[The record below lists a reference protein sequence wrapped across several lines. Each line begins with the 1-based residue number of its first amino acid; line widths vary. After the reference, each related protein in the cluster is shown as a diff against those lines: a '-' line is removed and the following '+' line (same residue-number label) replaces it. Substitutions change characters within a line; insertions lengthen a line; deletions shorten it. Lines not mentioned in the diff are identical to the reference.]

1 MESDICRAKITKPR
15 GARARHGARAGVIG
29 VLAVLGLV
37 AAAGPA
43 GSQGWRGKEETR
55 DGVVWVINPAEPIAK
70 PVAVAAKE
78 LWRAGGEDDDEILFG
93 VVSQIT
99 TDAKGNVYLL
109 DSQLNQV
116 LVFSPN
122 GEHIRAIGRS
132 GEGPG
137 EFQRPSDLFLTADG
151 NVAVLQRMPGR
162 VVLLT
167 PEGEPLGNM
176 PLPEA
181 PDGGMQMYSAG
192 RLAGDNVV
200 LNMSRFARRD
210 DGFDTFT
217 SLVSV
222 DRAGALVSTFFE
234 KKDEGNFANMVFDEK
249 KMGPGMLV
257 WNTGRDGRVYTS
269 DQFDGYRYQ
278 VWSAAGKLERVVERE
293 YTPRK
298 RSSEEMKRYAP
309 IVRIQ
314 QGDRAQSPEVKASET
329 DRDVQQIFPREN
341 GDVWVLSSHGAFN
354 PPAGALATF
363 DVFDKTGKYAGQI
376 TFNGSGRYA
385 EDGFYVVG
393 DRFYVVTGLR
403 SARRA
408 MFGGS
413 EGAAGEG
420 DDTEPMVVICYE
432 LAGTVAAA
440 Q

>member
-1 MESDICRAKITKPR
+1 MTSDIDGTTVAVTRR
-15 GARARHGARAGVIG
+15 VRWG
-29 VLAVLGLV
+29 VLGALAVFGVV
-37 AAAGPA
+37 AAAGPV
-43 GSQGWRGKEETR
+43 GSQVWRGKEETR
-55 DGVVWVINPAEPIAK
+55 EGVVWVLNPAEPSSP
-70 PVAVAAKE
+70 PVVAAAKE
-78 LWRAGGEDDDEILFG
+78 LWRAGGEGDDEILFG
-93 VVSQIT
+93 VISQVT
-99 TDAKGNVYLL
+99 TDGQGNVYLL

-116 LVFSPN
+116 MIFSPN
-122 GEHIRAIGRS
+122 GEHIRAIGRA

-176 PLPEA
+176 PLPGA

-192 RLAGDNVV
+192 RLAGDNAV
-200 LNMSRFARRD
+200 LSVSRFARRD
-210 DGFDTFT
+210 DGFDTIT

-222 DRAGALVSTFFE
+222 DRTGNLVSTFFE
-234 KKDEGNFANMVFDEK
+234 KRDQGNFANMVFDEK
-249 KMGPGMLV
+249 KLGPGMLV
-257 WNTGRDGRVYTS
+257 WNAGRDGRVYTS

-278 VWSAAGKLERVVERE
+278 VWSAAGTLERVVERE

-329 DRDVQQIFPREN
+329 DRDIVQIFPREN
-341 GDVWVLSSHGAFN
+341 GDVWVLSSKGAFSA
-354 PPAGALATF
+354 PSGAMASF
-363 DVFDKTGKYAGQI
+363 DVFDKSGKFTGQV
-376 TFNGSGRYA
+376 TFNGTGSYA

-413 EGAAGEG
+413 EGAAAEGEE
-420 DDTEPMVVICYE
+420 TEPMVVICYE
-432 LAGTVAAA
+432 LGGKDAAA
-440 Q
+440 K